1 MFNDGSVDCRRF
13 SLLIHELPVDLPD
26 LPVAFAGGLWYNREY
41 KNAVGK
47 QGYFQQP

>member
-13 SLLIHELPVDLPD
+13 SLLIHELPVDLQG
-26 LPVAFAGGLWYNREY
+26 LPVAFVGGLWYNREY

-47 QGYFQQP
+47 QGRCRQP